1 MCDIEKLFKDYK
13 ENNDYLVEDIIK
25 EESEYIF
32 ILESPHNT
40 EIKENYPVAGKSGKS
55 MAKFM
60 GISCDIS
67 FGKFVKNYESKI
79 SIMNVSK
86 VPLDL
91 GNIMIKEAKY
101 DDLVDSLLLIR
112 KGYESFNKH
121 MNSEINNIE
130 NIILEDFKNHI
141 DKFIKNNT
149 QSKLVIC
156 GKFAQVFFEN
166 ATGRD
171 RTDDNVFYVPH
182 PSRNKW
188 ENYDTDLNKL
198 KDIFK
203 EN

>member
-1 MCDIEKLFKDYK
+1 MCNIEKLFKDYK
-13 ENNDYLVEDIIK
+13 ENKNYLVEDIIK

-60 GISCDIS
+60 GISYDIS
-67 FGKFVKNYESKI
+67 FGKFVKSSKSKI

-91 GNIMIKEAKY
+91 GNITIKEPKY

-112 KGYESFNKH
+112 TGYESFNKH

-130 NIILEDFKNHI
+130 NVILKDFKKRI

-156 GKFAQVFFEN
+156 GKFAQIFFEN
-166 ATGRD
+166 ATGKD
-171 RTDDNVFYVPH
+171 RKDENVFYVPH
-182 PSRNKW
+182 PSRNNW
-188 ENYDTDLNKL
+188 QNNDTDLNKL